1 MENQKG
7 ITLVSLSVYIIGM
20 MVIIAIVA
28 TLTTFFYKNINNI
41 DDNDISTDYTKFTK
55 IFSSEINKSGNTVVE
70 AKTYIE
76 NDKKVSYIIF
86 SSGNQYTYKE
96 ENKSIY
102 QNNIK
107 ICTKI
112 DNCEF
117 SYSYQNSQY
126 KINVELIAGNISL
139 TGENKNVYTM

>member
-55 IFSSEINKSGNTVVE
+55 IFSSEINKSGNTVVD

-139 TGENKNVYTM
+139 TGENKIVYTM

>member
-96 ENKSIY
+96 DRKS
-102 QNNIK
+102 
-107 ICTKI
+107 
-112 DNCEF
+112 
-117 SYSYQNSQY
+117 
-126 KINVELIAGNISL
+126 V
-139 TGENKNVYTM
+139 V

>member
-139 TGENKNVYTM
+139 TGENKIVYTM

>member
-55 IFSSEINKSGNTVVE
+55 IFSSEINKSGNTVVD

-107 ICTKI
+107 ICTQI

-139 TGENKNVYTM
+139 TGENKIVYTM